1 MILVH
6 FALFT
11 LLIAPIFGFNNVFL
25 LVFGIVFLETTWM
38 VVHHLEGKQTNIR
51 LYAHIQADIY
61 LLTFKS
67 YDYVVSFSFNIEP
80 FTQSQSEYRIVRG
93 VGHAIPE

>member
-1 MILVH
+1 M
-6 FALFT
+6 
-11 LLIAPIFGFNNVFL
+11 
-25 LVFGIVFLETTWM
+25 M

-67 YDYVVSFSFNIEP
+67 YDYVVSFSFL
-80 FTQSQSEYRIVRG
+80 
-93 VGHAIPE
+93 